1 MIRSKKLIK
10 YKNLKHG
17 FFNKIGGV
25 SKGIYRSLNCG
36 IGSLDNKKNV
46 LKNLNIVSKKIGCKN
61 KNLIILKQKH
71 SDKFYIARKINKKR
85 ISADGVITRSK
96 NLALCILT
104 ADCAPLLIYDPKKK
118 IIAAAH
124 LGWKGAYKK
133 IAIKIFNK
141 LLKLGSKKED
151 LIVAIGPC
159 ISNKNYEVQK
169 DFKRKFYNQSKENS
183 AFFKLK
189 KNKIYFSLN
198 EYIFNQ
204 ISNYGIKNID
214 IIRKD
219 TFNKKNKF
227 FSARRSLKL
236 KENDYGRNI
245 SIIMIK

>member
-85 ISADGVITRSK
+85 ISADGVITKSK

-118 IIAAAH
+118 
-124 LGWKGAYKK
+124 
-133 IAIKIFNK
+133 
-141 LLKLGSKKED
+141 
-151 LIVAIGPC
+151 
-159 ISNKNYEVQK
+159 
-169 DFKRKFYNQSKENS
+169 
-183 AFFKLK
+183 
-189 KNKIYFSLN
+189 
-198 EYIFNQ
+198 
-204 ISNYGIKNID
+204 
-214 IIRKD
+214 
-219 TFNKKNKF
+219 
-227 FSARRSLKL
+227 
-236 KENDYGRNI
+236 
-245 SIIMIK
+245 